1 MLYYV
6 MWAAEII
13 AICSRAEDAHA
24 QAGEDPATGRTYTV
38 VAKQQKENI

>member
-6 MWAAEII
+6 MWGTEVI

-24 QAGEDPATGRTYTV
+24 LAGPDHSTGRTYTV
-38 VAKQQKENI
+38 VAKKSTP